1 MPNAPSLHESCALPG
16 FRQTALVATSALV
29 GLLIW
34 DVADSEDRCA
44 GLSREQ
50 AVSMATEAKRH
61 MLGRSTETY
70 RANHASDAVA
80 SVALQPQAGG
90 YSARVEFRGLDGSS
104 LVTLI
109 EPDCYIGWTGR

>member
-50 AVSMATEAKRH
+50 AVSMATEAKRG
-61 MLGRSTETY
+61 MLDRSTQDY
-70 RANHASDAVA
+70 SANYASEAVA
-80 SVALQPQAGG
+80 SVELHPSAGG
-90 YSARVEFRGLDGSS
+90 YSAKVEFRGLDGSS